1 VKNKDEERPL
11 IDKGQAQRIR
21 RKNLQNLDSMQSGG
35 RPKGLRADIG
45 FLKRLRTNKDVAS

>member
-11 IDKGQAQRIR
+11 IEKRQAQRIR

-45 FLKRLRTNKDVAS
+45 CLKRLRTNKDVAS